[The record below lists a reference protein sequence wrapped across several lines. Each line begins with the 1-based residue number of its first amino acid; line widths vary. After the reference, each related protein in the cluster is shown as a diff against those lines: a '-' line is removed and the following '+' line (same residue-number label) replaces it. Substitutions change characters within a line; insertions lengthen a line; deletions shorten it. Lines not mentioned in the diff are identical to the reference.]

1 MLNRHARGDGPM
13 AKTLPVSVRMDP
25 ETKKAVEAAAR
36 DDDRPVSSMI
46 ERILKLWLRDNG
58 YLPKEGGL

>member
-1 MLNRHARGDGPM
+1 M